1 MTTFTIFSTM
11 LLLGFTCSL
20 GCGTVATPF
29 VLGSLLGEGKDIHE
43 SRRAILIFSLG
54 KVVTL
59 TILGLC
65 ASLFGTV
72 VLSAVETIYPN
83 ATIYLVRFITALLGV
98 QIIWGAVQTW
108 RKSKQPEAVASPC
121 GGCPSSGGCPSKG
134 GCGGS
139 APRKEDAQKLAH
151 RGSFFMA
158 GVVMASIPC
167 GPLLMALTYASTM
180 HVVTGTLLLT
190 SFAIVNS
197 IFPVVFYASLVGLAN
212 REFNRDAP
220 SLVKYIKPAGGV
232 LLIYAAMVMV

>member
-1 MTTFTIFSTM
+1 MTTLTIFSTM

-59 TILGLC
+59 TVLGFL
-65 ASLFGTV
+65 ASVFGSV
-72 VLSAVETIYPN
+72 VLSAVESVYPN
-83 ATIYLVRFITALLGV
+83 ATIYLVRLVTAVLGIRIV
-98 QIIWGAVQTW
+98 WSAIQTW
-108 RKSKQPEAVASPC
+108 RKPKTAEAVTSPC
-121 GGCPSSGGCPSKG
+121 GGCPSNSGCPSKG
-134 GCGGS
+134 GCGGV

-151 RGSFFMA
+151 RGSFFLA
-158 GVVMASIPC
+158 GVLMASIPC

-220 SLVKYIKPAGGV
+220 SLVQYIKPAGGV